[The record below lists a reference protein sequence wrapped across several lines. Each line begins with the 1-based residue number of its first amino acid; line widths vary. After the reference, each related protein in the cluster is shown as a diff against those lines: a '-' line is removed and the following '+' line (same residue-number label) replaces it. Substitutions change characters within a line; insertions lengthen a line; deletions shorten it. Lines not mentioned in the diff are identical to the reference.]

1 VNELHELR
9 DFFAASIGA
18 AAALIGLLFV
28 AISVAPEQVFGIE
41 ADIDRRANAERAFT
55 ALSNVFFVSLV
66 ALLPH
71 SPSRAIQVVAAL
83 AMAQTIRAGVRTF
96 RGRPLRDAWRHSGI
110 ISLAAYAFQFY
121 AARLMTSS
129 DNATD
134 NVVDVVLGLYGY
146 ALITSWGLLRLQPPA
161 DPPPADPPAA

>member
-1 VNELHELR
+1 VNELHELH
-9 DFFAASIGA
+9 DFFTASVGS

-55 ALSNVFFVSLV
+55 ALTNVFFVSLV

-71 SPSRAIQVVAAL
+71 SPSHAIQIVAAL
-83 AMAQTIRAGVRTF
+83 AMAQTIRAGVGAF
-96 RGRPLRDAWRHSGI
+96 RGRPLREAWRHSGI
-110 ISLAAYAFQFY
+110 ISFAAYAFEWY
-121 AARLMTSS
+121 AARLITSS
-129 DNATD
+129 NNATD

-146 ALITSWGLLRLQPPA
+146 ALLTSWSLLRLQPPA
-161 DPPPADPPAA
+161 DPPAA